1 MWDSMGIFSTDPL
14 PSFLLRFF
22 VLFGKVFRKRLWNRE
37 YHLPPALQE
46 KFLKTPLFFWRA
58 FHFHLVVISMNGE
71 LALSGDSV
79 TTEIKF
85 ASLPILLLYYLNL
98 TNKSSKHILGK
109 LNL

>member
-1 MWDSMGIFSTDPL
+1 
-14 PSFLLRFF
+14 
-22 VLFGKVFRKRLWNRE
+22 
-37 YHLPPALQE
+37 
-46 KFLKTPLFFWRA
+46 
-58 FHFHLVVISMNGE
+58 MNGE